1 MAETSFYADQPA
13 GGANQDATKRNLN
26 ILEAGQLPV
35 VSTNLD
41 SVRSYQWEVRFDLTP
56 MGTVDNNLPDS
67 FTLGAKVV
75 QGLGYSFQ
83 DIEVHRMNDRVYYPG
98 KVQQEEVTITFDNLL
113 AGTGNLQD
121 PMANLH
127 TYLSTVFDMNTGFY
141 TESPTGTYKASLKV
155 LEFDGQGKVRQVIEL
170 KGVYPKSFMKG
181 EKNYSTSEF
190 DTIEVKF
197 RYDFMDVRQAN
208 LAGLLGL

>member
-13 GGANQDATKRNLN
+13 GGANQAATKRNLYT
-26 ILEAGQLPV
+26 LESGQLPV

-56 MGTVDNNLPDS
+56 MGNVDNNLPNS

-113 AGTGNLQD
+113 TGVGNLQD

-141 TESPTGTYKASLKV
+141 TESPTGTYKSSLKI

-197 RYDFMDVRQAN
+197 RYDFMDVRAAS
-208 LAGLLGL
+208 LAGLIGL